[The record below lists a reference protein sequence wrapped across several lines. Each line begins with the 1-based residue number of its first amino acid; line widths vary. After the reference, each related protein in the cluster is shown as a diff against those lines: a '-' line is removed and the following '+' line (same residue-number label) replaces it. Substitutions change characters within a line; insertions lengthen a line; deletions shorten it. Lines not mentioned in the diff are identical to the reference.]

1 MNLEKK
7 HGYQNQI
14 RKLIFYEKEIDR
26 DVKILNKIKNF
37 SEVLFKSQSSKNENG
52 I

>member
-26 DVKILNKIKNF
+26 DVELLNKIKNF